1 MELNEHKDYICGDC
15 GSTFIRYDHLDGKDC
30 DGACDNP
37 CLLRMCNEDYCLGI
51 AILREEVEYV

>member
-30 DGACDNP
+30 DDACGNP

-51 AILREEVEYV
+51 AILRKEVEYV